1 MKNFTIILFTIL
13 VINGCTQVITAPI
26 KIVGAVASTAIDV
39 GASGVRAVV
48 GSDD

>member
-1 MKNFTIILFTIL
+1 MRNFMLTLFTIL
-13 VINGCTQVITAPI
+13 FMSGCTQVITAPI